1 MEINITLDVQGA
13 TVEEVR
19 WLAGLLA
26 AQRTAPAPITV
37 EVEKAAPAAPADED
51 KPKKAAKKPAKKTA
65 RKADPAPEPEPTP
78 EPTAPADEDK
88 PKKAAKKPAKKT
100 ARKAD
105 PAPEPE
111 PTPEPT
117 APAEDETGGATVE
130 DETVTPEA
138 DLLAVAVARA
148 TELIGAGEQDAIKTS
163 LETAGARRVGLLKG
177 DQIQAFLDALPE
189 A

>member
-13 TVEEVR
+13 TVEEVQ

-37 EVEKAAPAAPADED
+37 EVEKAAPTAPADEE
-51 KPKKAAKKPAKKTA
+51 KPAPKKAAAKKPAKKTA
-65 RKADPAPEPEPTP
+65 KKSDPEPEPTP
-78 EPTAPADEDK
+78 EP
-88 PKKAAKKPAKKT
+88 
-100 ARKAD
+100 
-105 PAPEPE
+105 
-111 PTPEPT
+111 

-148 TELIGAGEQDAIKTS
+148 TELIGAGEQDAIKTA
-163 LETAGARRVGLLKG
+163 LEVAGARRVGLLKG
-177 DQIQAFLDALPE
+177 DQIQSFLDALPE

>member
-1 MEINITLDVQGA
+1 MKINITLDVQGA
-13 TVEEVR
+13 TVEEVQ

-37 EVEKAAPAAPADED
+37 EAETATPAAPADED
-51 KPKKAAKKPAKKTA
+51 KPAPKKTAKKPAAKKTA
-65 RKADPAPEPEPTP
+65 AKNADPAPEPTP
-78 EPTAPADEDK
+78 EP
-88 PKKAAKKPAKKT
+88 
-100 ARKAD
+100 
-105 PAPEPE
+105 
-111 PTPEPT
+111 

-148 TELIGAGEQDAIKTS
+148 TELIGAGEQDVIKTA

>member
-13 TVEEVR
+13 TVEEVQ

-37 EVEKAAPAAPADED
+37 EVEKAAPAAPADEE
-51 KPKKAAKKPAKKTA
+51 KPAPKKAAKKPAAKKTA
-65 RKADPAPEPEPTP
+65 KKADPEPEPTP
-78 EPTAPADEDK
+78 EPAT
-88 PKKAAKKPAKKT
+88 
-100 ARKAD
+100 
-105 PAPEPE
+105 
-111 PTPEPT
+111 
-117 APAEDETGGATVE
+117 PAEDETGGATVE

-148 TELIGAGEQDAIKTS
+148 TELIGAGEQDAIKTA

>member
-13 TVEEVR
+13 TVEEVQ

-37 EVEKAAPAAPADED
+37 DVEKAAPAAPVEAED
-51 KPKKAAKKPAKKTA
+51 KPKKAAKKPAAKKTA
-65 RKADPAPEPEPTP
+65 KKADPAPEPEPTP
-78 EPTAPADEDK
+78 EP
-88 PKKAAKKPAKKT
+88 AAT
-100 ARKAD
+100 
-105 PAPEPE
+105 E
-111 PTPEPT
+111 
-117 APAEDETGGATVE
+117 EDEMGGATVE

-148 TELIGAGEQDAIKTS
+148 TELIGAGEQDAIKTA
-163 LETAGARRVGLLKG
+163 LEVAGARRVGLLKG

>member
-13 TVEEVR
+13 TVEEVQ

-37 EVEKAAPAAPADED
+37 EVEKSAPAAEVED
-51 KPKKAAKKPAKKTA
+51 KPAPKKTAAKKPAPKKTA
-65 RKADPAPEPEPTP
+65 AKKADPEPAAPV
-78 EPTAPADEDK
+78 
-88 PKKAAKKPAKKT
+88 
-100 ARKAD
+100 
-105 PAPEPE
+105 
-111 PTPEPT
+111 
-117 APAEDETGGATVE
+117 EDETDGATVE

-148 TELIGAGEQDAIKTS
+148 TELIGAGEQDAIKTA

>member
-13 TVEEVR
+13 TVEEVQ

-26 AQRTAPAPITV
+26 ASRTAPAPITV
-37 EVEKAAPAAPADED
+37 DVEKAAPAAPADEE
-51 KPKKAAKKPAKKTA
+51 KPAPKKTAAKKATPKKATPK
-65 RKADPAPEPEPTP
+65 KADPEPEPV
-78 EPTAPADEDK
+78 
-88 PKKAAKKPAKKT
+88 
-100 ARKAD
+100 
-105 PAPEPE
+105 
-111 PTPEPT
+111 
-117 APAEDETGGATVE
+117 EDETDGATVE

-148 TELIGAGEQDAIKTS
+148 TELIGAGEQDAIKTA
-163 LETAGARRVGLLKG
+163 LEVAGARRVGLLKG

>member
-13 TVEEVR
+13 TVEEVQ

-37 EVEKAAPAAPADED
+37 DVEKAAPTAPADEE
-51 KPKKAAKKPAKKTA
+51 KPASKKTAKKPAAKKTA
-65 RKADPAPEPEPTP
+65 AKKADPAPEPEPTP
-78 EPTAPADEDK
+78 EP
-88 PKKAAKKPAKKT
+88 
-100 ARKAD
+100 
-105 PAPEPE
+105 
-111 PTPEPT
+111 

-148 TELIGAGEQDAIKTS
+148 TELIGAGEQDAIKTA
-163 LETAGARRVGLLKG
+163 LEVAGARRVGLLKG

>member
-13 TVEEVR
+13 TVEEVQ

-37 EVEKAAPAAPADED
+37 DVEKAAPAAPVEE
-51 KPKKAAKKPAKKTA
+51 KPAPKKKAAKKTAKKS
-65 RKADPAPEPEPTP
+65 DPEPEPTP
-78 EPTAPADEDK
+78 EP
-88 PKKAAKKPAKKT
+88 
-100 ARKAD
+100 
-105 PAPEPE
+105 
-111 PTPEPT
+111 

-148 TELIGAGEQDAIKTS
+148 TELIGAGEQDAIKTA

>member
-13 TVEEVR
+13 TVEEVQ

-26 AQRTAPAPITV
+26 SSRTAPAPITV
-37 EVEKAAPAAPADED
+37 EAETAAPAAPVEAED
-51 KPKKAAKKPAKKTA
+51 KPKKAAKKPAAKKTTPK
-65 RKADPAPEPEPTP
+65 KADPAPEQEPTP
-78 EPTAPADEDK
+78 EPAT
-88 PKKAAKKPAKKT
+88 
-100 ARKAD
+100 
-105 PAPEPE
+105 
-111 PTPEPT
+111 
-117 APAEDETGGATVE
+117 PAEDETGGATVE

-148 TELIGAGEQDAIKTS
+148 TELIGAGEQDAIKTA

>member
-13 TVEEVR
+13 TVEEVQ

-37 EVEKAAPAAPADED
+37 EAEKAA
-51 KPKKAAKKPAKKTA
+51 
-65 RKADPAPEPEPTP
+65 
-78 EPTAPADEDK
+78 PTAPADEDK
-88 PKKAAKKPAKKT
+88 PAPKKTAKKPAAKKT
-100 ARKAD
+100 AKKAD
-105 PAPEPE
+105 PEPE
-111 PTPEPT
+111 PTPEP

-148 TELIGAGEQDAIKTS
+148 TELIGAGEQDAIKTA
-163 LETAGARRVGLLKG
+163 LEVAGARRVGLLKG

>member
-1 MEINITLDVQGA
+1 MEINITLDVKGA
-13 TVEEVR
+13 TVDEVQ

-37 EVEKAAPAAPADED
+37 DVEKAAPAAPVEAED
-51 KPKKAAKKPAKKTA
+51 KPKKAAKKPAAKKATPK
-65 RKADPAPEPEPTP
+65 KADPEPEPTP
-78 EPTAPADEDK
+78 EPA
-88 PKKAAKKPAKKT
+88 
-100 ARKAD
+100 
-105 PAPEPE
+105 
-111 PTPEPT
+111 

-148 TELIGAGEQDAIKTS
+148 TELIGAGEQDAIKTA

>member
-13 TVEEVR
+13 TVEEVQ

-51 KPKKAAKKPAKKTA
+51 KPAKKAAKKPATKKTA
-65 RKADPAPEPEPTP
+65 KKADPAPEPEPT
-78 EPTAPADEDK
+78 EA
-88 PKKAAKKPAKKT
+88 
-100 ARKAD
+100 
-105 PAPEPE
+105 
-111 PTPEPT
+111 
-117 APAEDETGGATVE
+117 APAEDETSGATVE
-130 DETVTPEA
+130 DEMVTPEA

-148 TELIGAGEQDAIKTS
+148 TELIGAGEQDTIKTA

>member
-13 TVEEVR
+13 TVEEVQ

-37 EVEKAAPAAPADED
+37 EAETAAPVDEEKPA
-51 KPKKAAKKPAKKTA
+51 PKKAAKKPA
-65 RKADPAPEPEPTP
+65 
-78 EPTAPADEDK
+78 
-88 PKKAAKKPAKKT
+88 AKKT
-100 ARKAD
+100 TAKKAD

-117 APAEDETGGATVE
+117 APAEDETGGAAVE

-148 TELIGAGEQDAIKTS
+148 TELIGAGEQDAIKTA

-177 DQIQAFLDALPE
+177 DQIQTFLDALPE

>member
-13 TVEEVR
+13 TVEEVQ

-37 EVEKAAPAAPADED
+37 EAETASPAAPVEAED
-51 KPKKAAKKPAKKTA
+51 KPKKTAKKPAAKKTA
-65 RKADPAPEPEPTP
+65 AKKADPAPEPEPT
-78 EPTAPADEDK
+78 EAAPA
-88 PKKAAKKPAKKT
+88 
-100 ARKAD
+100 
-105 PAPEPE
+105 
-111 PTPEPT
+111 
-117 APAEDETGGATVE
+117 E

-148 TELIGAGEQDAIKTS
+148 TELIGAGEQDAIKTA

>member
-13 TVEEVR
+13 TVEEVQ

-37 EVEKAAPAAPADED
+37 EVEKAAPAAPADEE
-51 KPKKAAKKPAKKTA
+51 KPAPKKAAAKKPAKKTA
-65 RKADPAPEPEPTP
+65 KKSDPEPEPTP
-78 EPTAPADEDK
+78 K
-88 PKKAAKKPAKKT
+88 P
-100 ARKAD
+100 
-105 PAPEPE
+105 
-111 PTPEPT
+111 

-148 TELIGAGEQDAIKTS
+148 TELIGAGEQGAIKTA
-163 LETAGARRVGLLKG
+163 LEVAGARRVGLLKG

>member
-1 MEINITLDVQGA
+1 MEINITLDVKGA
-13 TVEEVR
+13 TVEEVQ

-37 EVEKAAPAAPADED
+37 EVERAAPTAPADEE
-51 KPKKAAKKPAKKTA
+51 KPAPKKAAAKKPAKKTA
-65 RKADPAPEPEPTP
+65 KKSDPEPEPTP
-78 EPTAPADEDK
+78 EP
-88 PKKAAKKPAKKT
+88 
-100 ARKAD
+100 
-105 PAPEPE
+105 
-111 PTPEPT
+111 

-148 TELIGAGEQDAIKTS
+148 TELIGAGEQDAIKTA
-163 LETAGARRVGLLKG
+163 LEVAGARRVGLLKG

>member
-13 TVEEVR
+13 TVEEVQ

-37 EVEKAAPAAPADED
+37 EAVKAAPAAPVEAED
-51 KPKKAAKKPAKKTA
+51 KPKKTAKKATPK
-65 RKADPAPEPEPTP
+65 KADPAPEPTPDP
-78 EPTAPADEDK
+78 EPT
-88 PKKAAKKPAKKT
+88 T
-100 ARKAD
+100 
-105 PAPEPE
+105 
-111 PTPEPT
+111 
-117 APAEDETGGATVE
+117 PAEDETGGATVE

-148 TELIGAGEQDAIKTS
+148 TELIGAGEQDAIKTA

-177 DQIQAFLDALPE
+177 DRIQAFLDALPE

>member
-13 TVEEVR
+13 TVEEVQ

-37 EVEKAAPAAPADED
+37 EVEKAAPTAPVDEE
-51 KPKKAAKKPAKKTA
+51 KPAPKKAAAKKPAKKTA
-65 RKADPAPEPEPTP
+65 KKSDPEPEPTP
-78 EPTAPADEDK
+78 EP
-88 PKKAAKKPAKKT
+88 
-100 ARKAD
+100 
-105 PAPEPE
+105 
-111 PTPEPT
+111 
-117 APAEDETGGATVE
+117 APAEDETDGATVE

-148 TELIGAGEQDAIKTS
+148 TELIGAGEQDAIKTA

-177 DQIQAFLDALPE
+177 DQIQAFLNALPE
-189 A
+189 V

>member
-13 TVEEVR
+13 TVEEVQ

-37 EVEKAAPAAPADED
+37 EVEKAAPTAPADEE
-51 KPKKAAKKPAKKTA
+51 KPAPKKAATKKPAKKTA
-65 RKADPAPEPEPTP
+65 KKSDPEPEPTP
-78 EPTAPADEDK
+78 EP
-88 PKKAAKKPAKKT
+88 
-100 ARKAD
+100 
-105 PAPEPE
+105 
-111 PTPEPT
+111 
-117 APAEDETGGATVE
+117 APAEDETGDATVE

-148 TELIGAGEQDAIKTS
+148 TELIGAGEQDAIKTA

>member
-13 TVEEVR
+13 TVEEVQ

-37 EVEKAAPAAPADED
+37 EAVKAAPAAPADED
-51 KPKKAAKKPAKKTA
+51 KPAKKTAKKPAKKTA
-65 RKADPAPEPEPTP
+65 KKDDPEPTP
-78 EPTAPADEDK
+78 EPAPVED
-88 PKKAAKKPAKKT
+88 
-100 ARKAD
+100 D
-105 PAPEPE
+105 PE
-111 PTPEPT
+111 PTPEP
-117 APAEDETGGATVE
+117 APVE

-148 TELIGAGEQDAIKTS
+148 TELIGAGEQDAIKTA

>member
-13 TVEEVR
+13 TVEEVQ

-37 EVEKAAPAAPADED
+37 EVEKAAPAAPVEAED
-51 KPKKAAKKPAKKTA
+51 KPKKAAKKPAAKKTA
-65 RKADPAPEPEPTP
+65 KKADPAPEPEPT
-78 EPTAPADEDK
+78 EA
-88 PKKAAKKPAKKT
+88 
-100 ARKAD
+100 
-105 PAPEPE
+105 
-111 PTPEPT
+111 
-117 APAEDETGGATVE
+117 APAEDETDGATVE

-148 TELIGAGEQDAIKTS
+148 TELIGTGEQDAIKTA

>member
-13 TVEEVR
+13 TVEEVQR
-19 WLAGLLA
+19 LAGLLA

-37 EVEKAAPAAPADED
+37 EVEKAAPTAPADEE
-51 KPKKAAKKPAKKTA
+51 KPAPKKAAAKKPAKKTA
-65 RKADPAPEPEPTP
+65 KKSDPEPEPTP
-78 EPTAPADEDK
+78 EP
-88 PKKAAKKPAKKT
+88 
-100 ARKAD
+100 
-105 PAPEPE
+105 
-111 PTPEPT
+111 

-148 TELIGAGEQDAIKTS
+148 TELIGAGEQDAIKTA
-163 LETAGARRVGLLKG
+163 LEVAGARRVGLLKG

>member
-37 EVEKAAPAAPADED
+37 EVEKAAPA
-51 KPKKAAKKPAKKTA
+51 
-65 RKADPAPEPEPTP
+65 
-78 EPTAPADEDK
+78 APADEDK

>member
-1 MEINITLDVQGA
+1 MEINITLDVKGA
-13 TVEEVR
+13 TVEEVQ

-37 EVEKAAPAAPADED
+37 DVEKSAPAAPVEAED
-51 KPKKAAKKPAKKTA
+51 KPKKAAKKPAAAKKAAKKT
-65 RKADPAPEPEPTP
+65 DPEPEPTP
-78 EPTAPADEDK
+78 EP
-88 PKKAAKKPAKKT
+88 
-100 ARKAD
+100 
-105 PAPEPE
+105 
-111 PTPEPT
+111 

-148 TELIGAGEQDAIKTS
+148 TELIGAGEQDAIKTA

>member
-13 TVEEVR
+13 TVEEVQ

-26 AQRTAPAPITV
+26 AQRTTPAPITV
-37 EVEKAAPAAPADED
+37 DVDKAAPAAPVEAED
-51 KPKKAAKKPAKKTA
+51 KPKKPAAKKTA
-65 RKADPAPEPEPTP
+65 KKADPAPEPEPTP
-78 EPTAPADEDK
+78 EPAAPVA
-88 PKKAAKKPAKKT
+88 
-100 ARKAD
+100 
-105 PAPEPE
+105 
-111 PTPEPT
+111 
-117 APAEDETGGATVE
+117 DETGGATVE

-148 TELIGAGEQDAIKTS
+148 TELIGAGEQDAIKVA
-163 LETAGARRVGLLKG
+163 LETAGVRRVGLLKG

>member
-13 TVEEVR
+13 TVEEVQ

-26 AQRTAPAPITV
+26 ASRTAPAPITV
-37 EVEKAAPAAPADED
+37 EAEKAAPTAQADEE
-51 KPKKAAKKPAKKTA
+51 KPAKKAAKKPAAKKTPK
-65 RKADPAPEPEPTP
+65 KADPEPEPTP
-78 EPTAPADEDK
+78 EPAAPVADETD
-88 PKKAAKKPAKKT
+88 
-100 ARKAD
+100 
-105 PAPEPE
+105 
-111 PTPEPT
+111 
-117 APAEDETGGATVE
+117 GATVE

-148 TELIGAGEQDAIKTS
+148 TELIGAGEQDAIKTA

>member
-13 TVEEVR
+13 TVEEVQ

-37 EVEKAAPAAPADED
+37 EAETATPAAPVEAED
-51 KPKKAAKKPAKKTA
+51 KPKKTAKKPAAKKATPK
-65 RKADPAPEPEPTP
+65 KADPEPTP
-78 EPTAPADEDK
+78 EPEPVADETD
-88 PKKAAKKPAKKT
+88 
-100 ARKAD
+100 
-105 PAPEPE
+105 
-111 PTPEPT
+111 
-117 APAEDETGGATVE
+117 GATVE

-148 TELIGAGEQDAIKTS
+148 TELIGAGEQDAIKTA

>member
-1 MEINITLDVQGA
+1 MEINITLDVKGA
-13 TVEEVR
+13 TVEEVQ

-37 EVEKAAPAAPADED
+37 EVEKAAPTTEVEAED
-51 KPKKAAKKPAKKTA
+51 KPKKPAA
-65 RKADPAPEPEPTP
+65 
-78 EPTAPADEDK
+78 
-88 PKKAAKKPAKKT
+88 KKAAKKTAKK
-100 ARKAD
+100 AD
-105 PAPEPE
+105 PEPEPAPEPA
-111 PTPEPT
+111 

-148 TELIGAGEQDAIKTS
+148 TELIGAGEQDAIKTA
-163 LETAGARRVGLLKG
+163 LEVAGARRVGLLKG

>member
-13 TVEEVR
+13 TVEEVQ

-37 EVEKAAPAAPADED
+37 EVEKSVPAAPVEAED
-51 KPKKAAKKPAKKTA
+51 KPKKAAKKPAAKKTA
-65 RKADPAPEPEPTP
+65 AKKADPAPEPEPTP
-78 EPTAPADEDK
+78 EP
-88 PKKAAKKPAKKT
+88 
-100 ARKAD
+100 
-105 PAPEPE
+105 
-111 PTPEPT
+111 

-148 TELIGAGEQDAIKTS
+148 TELIGAGEQDAIKTA